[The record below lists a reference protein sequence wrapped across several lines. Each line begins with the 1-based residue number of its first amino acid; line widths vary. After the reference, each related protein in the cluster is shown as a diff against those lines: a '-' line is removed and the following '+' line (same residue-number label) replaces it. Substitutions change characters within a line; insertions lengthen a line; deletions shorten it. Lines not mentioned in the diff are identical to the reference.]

1 MEAAEL
7 CRGPQSPANTKRA
20 SFNRKLSRE
29 PQLYMAACL
38 HLSFTKEGHN
48 WDSVQIPECM
58 PQVEQRYFLGKWS
71 KWKLRV
77 PQKKRAQV
85 QNSHHVT
92 CTVLPIH
99 NSHHAPRTML
109 PLLRS
114 IISQHKRENR
124 NSHSSCSFIY
134 LLWNGIVLWS
144 PGQPGTWD
152 RLSSSPQWLRL
163 LGALPTCLHEH
174 PFMSRSTINGD
185 RRWDYS
191 AVGINK

>member
-58 PQVEQRYFLGKWS
+58 PQVEQRYLLGKWS

-114 IISQHKRENR
+114 TISQHKRENR
-124 NSHSSCSFIY
+124 DSAAILLVHCLSVY
-134 LLWNGIVLWS
+134 LFALE
-144 PGQPGTWD
+144 WD
-152 RLSSSPQWLRL
+152 RVMEPRPACDLRSSLFLSSMAKTFRCATNMSPW
-163 LGALPTCLHEH
+163 ASIHEQKH
-174 PFMSRSTINGD
+174 N
-185 RRWDYS
+185 
-191 AVGINK
+191 